1 MIRGWVQGV
10 GYRNFTQRVADRLG
24 VRGFV
29 RNLPSGEVEVQAEAD
44 DATLQLFKQELRRGP
59 RMAQVDEILESDIEL
74 SASYSSFSIRG

>member
-1 MIRGWVQGV
+1 VIRGSVQGV
-10 GYRNFTQRVADRLG
+10 GYRYFTQRVAERLG

-59 RMAQVDEILESDIEL
+59 RMAQVDEILETDI
-74 SASYSSFSIRG
+74 SVSGSYSSFLIRG

>member
-1 MIRGWVQGV
+1 VIRGWVQGV

>member
-1 MIRGWVQGV
+1 VIRGWVQGV
-10 GYRNFTQRVADRLG
+10 GYRYFTQRVAERLG

-44 DATLQLFKQELRRGP
+44 DATLQQFKQELRRGP
-59 RMAQVDEILESDIEL
+59 RMAQVDDILESDIEL